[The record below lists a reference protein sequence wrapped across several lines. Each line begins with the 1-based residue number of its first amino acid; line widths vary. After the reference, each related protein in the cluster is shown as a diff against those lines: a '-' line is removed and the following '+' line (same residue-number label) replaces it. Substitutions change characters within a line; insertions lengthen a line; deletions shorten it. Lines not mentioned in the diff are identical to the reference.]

1 MSAGFFVI
9 PSGFFLCIFGSEIF
23 HTPLHFLDMHSP
35 EQLRQFARQLPPA
48 QCAQLE
54 RLACEWDGERAA
66 LKAMQS
72 IGIKLSRV
80 RDAFDVLT
88 LFQDVLAEALGLIG
102 AGRTALA
109 LLSDGELRVVDSHSV
124 AGDEDPQISK
134 TLLERVLRT
143 QQPLITTNVQE
154 DEGLNMLASASVLA
168 LDIRSVLAVPL
179 RSRDAVI
186 GVLYADTQFT
196 ECIFTS
202 GDAAMLETFASQVG
216 VAVMQARALQE
227 EHESFVT
234 LVRVML
240 STLDKRDPYTAGHSE
255 RVGLYTQA
263 LAQHL
268 GWSAADQE
276 RALFAGRVHDIG
288 KIGIREPLDKQGPL
302 TAEERAVVQQH
313 PLIGFDIIQQS
324 GKRLESI
331 APAVRSHHERWDGL
345 GYPDGLAG
353 DEIPLLARMVG
364 IADAFDAMTNA
375 RSYSVAKTWDTAF
388 EILREVSET
397 QFDANLV
404 EPFIAALKQQRVAAE
419 VERINRTGELELLA
433 LSL

>member
-1 MSAGFFVI
+1 M
-9 PSGFFLCIFGSEIF
+9 
-23 HTPLHFLDMHSP
+23 HPL
-35 EQLRQFARQLPPA
+35 EQLRQFARQLPP
-48 QCAQLE
+48 QQGAQLE
-54 RLACEWDGERAA
+54 RLARELEGERGA
-66 LKAMQS
+66 LKAMQA

-88 LFQDVLAEALGLIG
+88 LFQDVLEEALSLMG

-109 LLSDGELRVVDSHSV
+109 LLSDGELRVVDSRSV
-124 AGDEDPQISK
+124 SGDEDPQVSK
-134 TLLERVLRT
+134 TLLERVLKT
-143 QQPLITTNVQE
+143 QQPIITTNVQE
-154 DEGLNMLASASVLA
+154 DEGLNMLASASILA

-186 GVLYADTQFT
+186 GVLYADTQFIERVFT
-196 ECIFTS
+196 E
-202 GDAAMLETFASQVG
+202 GDATMLETFASQVG

-263 LAQHL
+263 LAQRL

-288 KIGIREPLDKQGPL
+288 KIGIRDNFLDKSGPL
-302 TAEERAVVQQH
+302 TGDERAVLEQH
-313 PLIGFDIIQQS
+313 TLIGFDIIQQC
-324 GKRLESI
+324 GKQLEAI
-331 APAVRSHHERWDGL
+331 APAVRSHHERWDGM
-345 GYPDGLAG
+345 GYPDGIAG
-353 DEIPLLARMVG
+353 AEIPLMARMVC
-364 IADAFDAMTNA
+364 IADTFDAMTTE
-375 RSYSVAKTWDTAF
+375 RPYSVAKTWDRGF
-388 EILREVSET
+388 EILREVSGS

-404 EPFIAALKQQRVAAE
+404 EPFIIALKEQRVAAE
-419 VERINRTGELELLA
+419 VERINCTGELELLA
-433 LSL
+433 LSV

>member
-1 MSAGFFVI
+1 
-9 PSGFFLCIFGSEIF
+9 
-23 HTPLHFLDMHSP
+23 MHSL

-48 QCAQLE
+48 QSVQLE
-54 RLACEWDGERAA
+54 RLARALEGERAA

-72 IGIKLSRV
+72 IGLKLSRV

-88 LFQDVLAEALGLIG
+88 LFQDVLEEALSLMG

-109 LLSDGELRVVDSHSV
+109 LLSDGELRVVDSRCASGH
-124 AGDEDPQISK
+124 EDPQVSQ
-134 TLLERVLRT
+134 TLLEQVLQT
-143 QQPLITTNVQE
+143 QQPIITTNVQE
-154 DEGLNMLASASVLA
+154 DERLNILASASILA

-196 ECIFTS
+196 ERVFS
-202 GDAAMLETFASQVG
+202 PSDAAMLETFASQVG

-240 STLDKRDPYTAGHSE
+240 STLEKKDPYTAGHSE
-255 RVGLYTQA
+255 RVGFYTQT
-263 LAQHL
+263 LAQRL
-268 GWSAADQE
+268 GWSASDQE

-288 KIGIREPLDKQGPL
+288 KIGIRDHFLEIKGPL
-302 TAEERAVVQQH
+302 TPAERAVLEQH
-313 PLIGFDIIQQS
+313 SLIGFDIIQQC
-324 GKRLESI
+324 GKQLETI

-345 GYPDGLAG
+345 GYPDGIAG

-364 IADAFDAMTNA
+364 IADAFDAMTTA
-375 RSYSVAKTWDTAF
+375 RSYSVAKTWERAF
-388 EILREVSET
+388 EVLREAAGT
-397 QFDANLV
+397 QFDAALV
-404 EPFIAALKQQRVAAE
+404 EPFITALKEQRVAFE
-419 VERINRTGELELLA
+419 VNRINRPSELELLA
-433 LSL
+433 LSV